1 MGPINPP
8 ALGGYL
14 YATKF
19 VDQHTK
25 WKEIFIIK
33 TKTQTID
40 ALELFNKALVVPQ
53 RTRLI
58 RLRADKGTE
67 LTSSV
72 RQYCLDIGVKL
83 EFASPNTPQ
92 QIGSNERAGRTI
104 AGIVRCLLDGS
115 DLPYFLWGELMQ
127 TAVYLGNRAPRA
139 SLADETPYKALYGK
153 DANLGHLRVI
163 GARAFVHVET
173 HTKKQEHR
181 AWEGRL
187 VGYSMDSRLHQLSP
201 EKVR

>member
-1 MGPINPP
+1 MGPINPA

-25 WKEIFIIK
+25 WKEIFLIK

-67 LTSSV
+67 FTSSEF

-83 EFASPNTPQ
+83 QFASTNTPQ
-92 QIGSNERAGRTI
+92 QIASNKRAGRTI
-104 AGIVRCLLDGS
+104 AGIVRHLLADS
-115 DLPYFLWGELMQ
+115 SLPHFLWGEWMQ
-127 TAVYLGNRAPRA
+127 TAVYLSNRAPYA

-153 DANLGHLRVI
+153 DANLGRLRAI
-163 GARAFVHVET
+163 AARALVHVET
-173 HTKKQEHR
+173 HTKKSEQR
-181 AWEGRL
+181 PWDCL
-187 VGYSMDSRLHQLSP
+187 LYTSP
-201 EKVR
+201 SPRD

>member
-1 MGPINPP
+1 MGLINPA

-25 WKEIFIIK
+25 LKELFLIK

-40 ALELFNKALVVPQ
+40 ALELFNKELVVPQ

-67 LTSSV
+67 FTSSEF
-72 RQYCLDIGVKL
+72 RQYYLDIGVKL

-92 QIGSNERAGRTI
+92 QINPMSGQEGLLLALY
-104 AGIVRCLLDGS
+104 AACLL
-115 DLPYFLWGELMQ
+115 
-127 TAVYLGNRAPRA
+127 
-139 SLADETPYKALYGK
+139 
-153 DANLGHLRVI
+153 I
-163 GARAFVHVET
+163 GVCRAFSGE
-173 HTKKQEHR
+173 
-181 AWEGRL
+181 
-187 VGYSMDSRLHQLSP
+187 S
-201 EKVR
+201 